1 MPGGQAAVAQATA
14 AVFVQGQR
22 AGSAILVSPQYLVT
36 AAHVLQHQDPRTLA
50 WVAVEQV
57 ELEFPGQGPDGQ
69 PGQAAASRVDLGPAR
84 AGVDVAVLDLGEN
97 RPGWLPAPVTVWPAA
112 RPPARVQVFGYP
124 LTERLLNGVWRQFAV
139 TGPAT
144 AGTVQMDWI
153 GDEGPFRGQS
163 GGPVI
168 DAAGHALAGILVEG
182 AERGRFG
189 RFVPVTL
196 IARVWPLLPRP
207 WLMTGAEPGEAR
219 SHFTRRA
226 HGQRSAA
233 RGGDLFRGRT
243 AALDR
248 IREWLTGGEPPGQ
261 PLVVTGQPGAGK
273 SAVLGRAALS
283 VEAEHGGAGLAFYAR
298 AAIIGDFLAAL
309 AELTGI
315 DTPATTDELVTIL
328 ADVPGQPPTSVVVDA
343 LDEAASDRDRRQI
356 AGVLAELAV
365 LPWVRVAV
373 ATRPL
378 AVGNLLAPGGGLLPA
393 LGVTARDDQNLI
405 DLDSDTYF
413 DLEGLGQFA
422 AALLSQDGMEHPGPP
437 GAAWTQ
443 YRARHPLRDRLA
455 AVIAERAGKN
465 FLVAAMAAVPL
476 STARTMIDPAAQG
489 FDAAWI
495 PSGVGEA
502 LEKYLQQLPEPRRAS
517 ERGLLTALAYARG
530 SGLDDGRWLAFASA
544 LGYPATVADLDTMR
558 HSATADYLLQTTP
571 IEPGTRPLTRLFH
584 QALADEILAERHQPG
599 DESSLLDLLLDEAT
613 RTSWA
618 DTYLQGHVAEHAA
631 AAGRLDDVLTDPQS
645 LTASDPHRLLT
656 LLGQAGSPL
665 AGSIAVV
672 YRGSASAL
680 IGRSCRERA
689 SILEFTARQQDAAPV
704 AERLAAAFPD
714 RPWTSRWARWTQVPE
729 HLVLANGL
737 LKTVGLA
744 VTRLPAGAGVVVTE
758 AQGTVRAFDLETGR
772 VLWTAHLNA
781 PKCLSAAA
789 DIVAIGTA
797 SEIVLLDT
805 ATGTIRQIVA
815 WAGGEVKAIALS
827 PEASL
832 LAAGNYSLEADPA
845 IVCVWERS
853 ADGSGFTQLWSAP
866 AFEMGI
872 LSLSWRS
879 SAERIELVVGGDPYR
894 QPKTDWNLARVFDG
908 ATGTLIASLGA
919 RETAPATA
927 RVSPSGRIVTLQGW
941 NNKYLT
947 WWKTDDSGPEQTVAT
962 TIDGSMNAIVWDFDS
977 RLGAEAVI
985 GATGECVCRV
995 EMSRDSRSA
1004 VLAYEPGVQ
1013 ALTVADG
1020 LLITVNGTEALTRWD
1035 LNQMSRSTAR
1045 RENISRAW
1053 SARAGS
1059 LIFSTSRDEP
1069 GAVRVEDAATGYE
1082 VRRDPFPPLDTYRW
1096 TAVTVA
1102 DEHDLLLV
1110 GDIDGRVHGWRSS
1123 AVNEEV
1129 FVWQIHQKPEDR
1141 PNGVN
1146 SIALHEDL
1154 LVTAGQDSA
1163 VRFTNWRTGKQSLAP
1178 VAHYRD
1184 EPGMHAI
1191 VVTEPSGEAAI
1202 LAGNRFGMLLSWQL
1216 SSLSPTPLFSDG
1228 FSGAR
1233 VTELTEADR
1242 DLDVS
1247 LLKWLR
1253 QPNGAGWV
1261 AVPSW
1266 SGKIQIFDIAAR
1278 TEYQWRA
1285 HDCRIV
1291 AICDSG
1297 DLLYSADNRG
1307 LVRCWA
1313 DVRERTPRLL
1323 SELATNSRIRTLLP
1337 LMTEYVAIVSTNGVA
1352 VVRCEA

>member
-1 MPGGQAAVAQATA
+1 VARATA
-14 AVFVQGQR
+14 AVFADGR
-22 AGSAILVSPQYLVT
+22 RTGSAVLVASRYLVT
-36 AAHVLQHQDPRTLA
+36 AAHVLQRQDPRTLA
-50 WVAVEQV
+50 KLAVKQV
-57 ELEFPGQGPDGQ
+57 ELAFPDQGLGAE
-69 PGQAAASRVDLGPAR
+69 PGRAAAARVDLGPAS
-84 AGVDVAVLDLGEN
+84 ASVDVAVLDLGEDL
-97 RPGWLPAPVTVWPAA
+97 PSWLPAPVPVWPAA
-112 RPPARVQVFGYP
+112 RLPGRVQVFGYP
-124 LTERLLNGVWRQFAV
+124 LAEGALNGVWRQFTVA
-139 TGPAT
+139 GPAT
-144 AGTVQMDWI
+144 AGAVQLDWS
-153 GDEGPFRGQS
+153 GDAGTFPGHS

-182 AERGRFG
+182 AERGRFD

-196 IARVWPLLPRP
+196 IARAWPGLPRP
-207 WLMTGAEPGEAR
+207 WLMAGAEPGEAR

-226 HGQRSAA
+226 RGQRSAA
-233 RGGDLFRGRT
+233 RGGDLFRGRA

-248 IREWLTGGEPPGQ
+248 IGEWLTAVQAPGEP
-261 PLVVTGQPGAGK
+261 LVITGQPGAGK
-273 SAVLGRAALS
+273 SAVLARAALG
-283 VEAEHGGAGLAFYAR
+283 VEAGQGGPGLAFHAR
-298 AAIIGDFLAAL
+298 AATIGDFLTAL
-309 AELTGI
+309 ADLTGI
-315 DTPATTDELVTIL
+315 DTPASADELITSL
-328 ADVPGQPPTSVVVDA
+328 AGLPGQSPVPVAVDA

-356 AGVLAELAV
+356 TEVLAELAV
-365 LPWVRVAV
+365 LPGLRVAV
-373 ATRPL
+373 ATRTMAAGSPF
-378 AVGNLLAPGGGLLPA
+378 AQSGLLPA
-393 LGVTARDDQNLI
+393 LGVTARDDHNLI

-413 DLEGLGQFA
+413 DLEDLGQFA
-422 AALLSQDGMEHPGPP
+422 AALLSQEGMEYPGPP
-437 GAAWTQ
+437 GAAWTL
-443 YRARHPLRDRLA
+443 YRARHSLRDRLA
-455 AVIAERAGKN
+455 AALAERAGRN
-465 FLVAAMAAVPL
+465 FLVAALAAVPL
-476 STARTMIDPAAQG
+476 STARTMIDPAVEG

-495 PSGVGEA
+495 PSEVGEA
-502 LEKYLQQLPEPRRAS
+502 LDKYLQQLPEPRRAS

-530 SGLDDGRWLAFASA
+530 SGLDDRRWLAFASA
-544 LGYPATVADLDTMR
+544 LGYPAKVADLDAMR
-558 HSATADYLLQTTP
+558 HSPTADYLLQTTP

-584 QALADEILAERHQPG
+584 QALADEFLTMRHQPG
-599 DESSLLDLLLDEAT
+599 DESALLDRLLDEAI

-618 DTYLQGHVAEHAA
+618 DTYLQEHVAEHAA

-656 LLGQAGSPL
+656 LLGQAGSDL
-665 AGSIAVV
+665 AVSVAAI
-672 YRGSASAL
+672 YRRSASAL

-689 SILEFTARQQDAAPV
+689 SILEFTARQQDATRV

-714 RPWTSRWARWTQVPE
+714 RPWVSRWARWTQVPE

-737 LKTVGLA
+737 VKTVGLA
-744 VTRLPAGAGVVVTE
+744 VIRLPAGVRVVVAE
-758 AQGTVRAFDLETGR
+758 AQGTVRGLDLETGQ
-772 VLWTAHLNA
+772 VLWTVRLDA

-789 DIVAIGTA
+789 DIVAVGTE
-797 SEIVLLDT
+797 SEIVLLD
-805 ATGTIRQIVA
+805 ATTGSARQMVA
-815 WAGGEVKAIALS
+815 WAGGEVKTIALS

-879 SAERIELVVGGDPYR
+879 SIMRTQLVVGGDPYR

-908 ATGTLIASLGA
+908 AAGTLIASLPA

-947 WWKTDDSGPEQTVAT
+947 WWKTDNSEPEQTVVTA
-962 TIDGSMNAIVWDFDS
+962 IDGSMNTIVWDFDS
-977 RLGAEAVI
+977 QLGTEAVI
-985 GATGECVCRV
+985 GATGECVCRI
-995 EMSRDSRSA
+995 EMSRDA
-1004 VLAYEPGVQ
+1004 QPTVLAHEPGIQ

-1020 LLITVNGTEALTRWD
+1020 LLITVNRTGALTRWD
-1035 LNQMSRSTAR
+1035 LNQMSRLTAR

-1053 SARAGS
+1053 STQAGS
-1059 LIFSTSRDEP
+1059 LIFSTSGDEP
-1069 GAVRVEDAATGYE
+1069 GVVRVEDVATGYE
-1082 VRRDPFPPLDTYRW
+1082 VRRESFPPLDSYDW

-1110 GDIDGRVHGWRSS
+1110 GDRSGRVHGWRSS
-1123 AVNEEV
+1123 EVTEEV

-1141 PNGVN
+1141 ANGVN

-1154 LVTAGQDSA
+1154 LVTAGEDGA
-1163 VRFTNWRTGKQSLAP
+1163 VRFTNWRTGKQALAP

-1191 VVTEPSGEAAI
+1191 VVTDPSGEAVI

-1216 SSLSPTPLFSDG
+1216 SSLSPKALFSDG

-1253 QPNGAGWV
+1253 QPNGSGWV

-1266 SGKIQIFDIAAR
+1266 SGHIQIFDIAAR
-1278 TEYQWRA
+1278 TEYRWRA

-1297 DLLYSADNRG
+1297 DLLYSADDRG

-1313 DVRERTPRLL
+1313 NVRERTPRLL
-1323 SELATNSRIRTLLP
+1323 SELATNSRIITLLP
-1337 LMTEYVAIVSTNGVA
+1337 LVTENIAIVSANGLA
-1352 VVRCEA
+1352 VVRCDA